1 MAPRPATQQA
11 GPCPQS
17 PRPGRLL
24 EIVLLATY
32 RTLPLSQGPTSIG
45 QQAMGLQTCSSLDR
59 MAGILA
65 IGGTTVVSVYISSTF
80 DDLNL

>member
-1 MAPRPATQQA
+1 
-11 GPCPQS
+11 
-17 PRPGRLL
+17 
-24 EIVLLATY
+24 
-32 RTLPLSQGPTSIG
+32 
-45 QQAMGLQTCSSLDR
+45 